1 MTRETLNIDKENF
14 RNVMRLVAIVQEGY
28 EAKAESLKKYCIS

>member
-1 MTRETLNIDKENF
+1 MTREALSIDKENF

-28 EAKAESLKKYCIS
+28 EANAISLKKYCI